1 MPYCRNC
8 GAELQ
13 PEDKFCP
20 NCGAQLI
27 PTSPQPVV
35 AERKEIAKEGVEPVK
50 AISPST
56 KTTESAKTKHT
67 VQGVLSILVGIGG
80 LLMLFMEATPADV
93 TYAAASFIIAG
104 AITASLGMKAY
115 DLGDSFG
122 KVGMVLAL
130 ILVLIGLLIL
140 LLL

>member
-1 MPYCRNC
+1 MVYCRNC

-20 NCGAQLI
+20 KCGAQLI

-50 AISPST
+50 AIPSPT
-56 KTTESAKTKHT
+56 KITESAKTKHT
-67 VQGVLSILVGIGG
+67 VQGVLSIVVGIGG
-80 LLMLFMEATPADV
+80 LLMLFMEITPDE
-93 TYAAASFIIAG
+93 TIYAAVAFMMVG
-104 AITASLGMKAY
+104 ALTASLGMKAC

-122 KVGMVLAL
+122 NVGIALAL
-130 ILVLIGLLIL
+130 ILVVIGLLIL